1 MTYSVEV
8 IPAAQ
13 RVIRKLPLD
22 GRRRIEGLLA
32 ILAEHPRPPV
42 ARKLVNRPG
51 WRVRSGDY
59 RLIYRIDDGKLVVV
73 VVDAGHRREVYRD
86 R

>member
-1 MTYSVEV
+1 MTYEVEI

-13 RVIRKLPLD
+13 RVIRKLPPE

-32 ILAEHPRPPV
+32 ILAEHPRPPA
-42 ARKLVNRPG
+42 ARKLVHRPG

-59 RLIYRIDDGKLVVV
+59 RLIYRIDDGRLVVV
-73 VVDAGHRREVYRD
+73 VVDAARRREVYRD